1 MSVQAIRQTS
11 FDILSRRA
19 FYGWTMVAVAALA
32 IFASGPG
39 QSHTFS
45 VFIPH
50 LAKDLGISNAAIAT
64 AYGLATFLAAFALP
78 SMGRLIDKH
87 GTRSVMGVVAI
98 VLGAACLMFA
108 AVGGPIML
116 AVAFAALR
124 FFGQGSLMMCSAN
137 LVAQWFRDKRGFA
150 MGLMALGFA
159 ASMAIHPPLG
169 HWLIGEVGW
178 RNAWLLLGVMTWLI
192 LIPPILLLIWNKPED
207 RGLAP
212 DGAVIEQTDAS
223 VQTPLDGLSLGEAL
237 RTPTFYIV
245 TIGWAFI
252 AMLVTTLHFHQVAIM
267 TQQGVGA
274 DVAARLF
281 PLSALTM
288 VIAMPLVGRIFDRIR
303 TRYVFAGGLVV
314 TAASLVLASLAHD
327 VATATAYAICFGL
340 NNALSMTMFGY
351 LMPRFF
357 GRRHLGHLQG
367 TGQLIGVVGASL
379 GPLPVGVA
387 FDLVG
392 SAGTTLQLLAIGP
405 SVWAIAALFLRT
417 PTSVS
422 HPKHLE

>member
-1 MSVQAIRQTS
+1 
-11 FDILSRRA
+11 
-19 FYGWTMVAVAALA
+19 
-32 IFASGPG
+32 
-39 QSHTFS
+39 
-45 VFIPH
+45 
-50 LAKDLGISNAAIAT
+50 
-64 AYGLATFLAAFALP
+64 
-78 SMGRLIDKH
+78 MGRLIDKH

-169 HWLIGEVGW
+169 HWLIGEFGW
-178 RNAWLLLGVMTWLI
+178 RSAWLLLGVMTWLI

-212 DGAVIEQTDAS
+212 DGAIVEQTDAS
-223 VQTPLDGLSLGEAL
+223 TPTLLDGLSLGEAL

-274 DVAARLF
+274 DVASWLF
-281 PLSALTM
+281 PVSALTM
-288 VIAMPLVGRIFDRIR
+288 VIAMPLVGRTFDRVR

-314 TAASLVLASLAHD
+314 TAVSLVLASLAHD
-327 VATATAYAICFGL
+327 VATATAYAST
-340 NNALSMTMFGY
+340 ATAPDATSTVSA
-351 LMPRFF
+351 
-357 GRRHLGHLQG
+357 
-367 TGQLIGVVGASL
+367 TGAGA
-379 GPLPVGVA
+379 
-387 FDLVG
+387 
-392 SAGTTLQLLAIGP
+392 
-405 SVWAIAALFLRT
+405 
-417 PTSVS
+417 
-422 HPKHLE
+422 

>member
-1 MSVQAIRQTS
+1 MSVHAIRQTS
-11 FDILSRRA
+11 FDILSRRG
-19 FYGWTMVAVAALA
+19 FYGWTMVAVAAMA

-45 VFIPH
+45 VFIPY
-50 LAKDLGISNAAIAT
+50 LVNDLGISNAAIAT

-150 MGLMALGFA
+150 MSLMALGFA

-178 RNAWLLLGVMTWLI
+178 RGAWLLLGVMTWLI

-212 DGAVIEQTDAS
+212 DGAIVEQADAS
-223 VQTPLDGLSLGEAL
+223 AQTPLDGLSLVEAL

-245 TIGWAFI
+245 TTGWAFI

-274 DVAARLF
+274 DLASRLF

-288 VIAMPLVGRIFDRIR
+288 VIAMPLVGRTFDRVR
-303 TRYVFAGGLVV
+303 TRYVFSGGLAV

-327 VATATAYAICFGL
+327 TSTATAYAICFGL

-405 SVWAIAALFLRT
+405 ALWAIAALFLTT
-417 PTSVS
+417 PASVS

>member
-1 MSVQAIRQTS
+1 
-11 FDILSRRA
+11 
-19 FYGWTMVAVAALA
+19 
-32 IFASGPG
+32 
-39 QSHTFS
+39 
-45 VFIPH
+45 
-50 LAKDLGISNAAIAT
+50 
-64 AYGLATFLAAFALP
+64 
-78 SMGRLIDKH
+78 
-87 GTRSVMGVVAI
+87 
-98 VLGAACLMFA
+98 
-108 AVGGPIML
+108 
-116 AVAFAALR
+116 
-124 FFGQGSLMMCSAN
+124 MMCSAN

-223 VQTPLDGLSLGEAL
+223 VQTPLDGMSLGEAL

-274 DVAARLF
+274 DVASWLF

-288 VIAMPLVGRIFDRIR
+288 VIAMPLVGRTFDRVR

-314 TAASLVLASLAHD
+314 TAVSLVLASLAHD

-367 TGQLIGVVGASL
+367 TGQLIGVVGASV

-392 SAGTTLQLLAIGP
+392 SADTTLQLLAIGP
-405 SVWAIAALFLRT
+405 ALWAIVALFLKT

>member
-1 MSVQAIRQTS
+1 MSVHAIRRTS

-178 RNAWLLLGVMTWLI
+178 RSAWLLLGVMT
-192 LIPPILLLIWNKPED
+192 
-207 RGLAP
+207 
-212 DGAVIEQTDAS
+212 
-223 VQTPLDGLSLGEAL
+223 
-237 RTPTFYIV
+237 
-245 TIGWAFI
+245 
-252 AMLVTTLHFHQVAIM
+252 
-267 TQQGVGA
+267 
-274 DVAARLF
+274 
-281 PLSALTM
+281 
-288 VIAMPLVGRIFDRIR
+288 
-303 TRYVFAGGLVV
+303 
-314 TAASLVLASLAHD
+314 
-327 VATATAYAICFGL
+327 
-340 NNALSMTMFGY
+340 
-351 LMPRFF
+351 
-357 GRRHLGHLQG
+357 
-367 TGQLIGVVGASL
+367 
-379 GPLPVGVA
+379 
-387 FDLVG
+387 
-392 SAGTTLQLLAIGP
+392 
-405 SVWAIAALFLRT
+405 
-417 PTSVS
+417 
-422 HPKHLE
+422 

>member
-1 MSVQAIRQTS
+1 MSLRSIRQAT
-11 FDILSRRA
+11 FEVVARRA
-19 FYGWTMVAVAALA
+19 FYGWTMVGVAALA

-45 VFIPH
+45 VFVPH
-50 LAKDLGISNAAIAT
+50 LANDLDISNATIAT

-78 SMGRLIDKH
+78 RMGRLIDAY
-87 GTRSVMGVVAI
+87 GTRSVMGWVAI

-108 AVGGPIML
+108 SVGGTIML
-116 AVAFAALR
+116 AFAFAALR

-137 LVAQWFRDKRGFA
+137 LVAQWFRDRRGFA
-150 MGLMALGFA
+150 MSLMALGFA
-159 ASMAIHPPLG
+159 ASMAVHPPLG
-169 HWLIGEVGW
+169 HWLIGEIGW
-178 RNAWLLLGVMTWLI
+178 RNAWIVLGFMTWLL
-192 LIPPILLLIWNKPED
+192 LIPPIVFLIWNKPED

-212 DGAVIEQTDAS
+212 DGASAAQVSTAAQAE
-223 VQTPLDGLSLGEAL
+223 LDGLSLADAL

-274 DVAARLF
+274 DIASRLF
-281 PLSALTM
+281 PLSALIM
-288 VIAMPLVGRIFDRIR
+288 VIAMPFVGRTFDKVR
-303 TRYVFAGGLVV
+303 TRYVFAAGLVV
-314 TAASLVLASLAHD
+314 TATSLLLASIAHD
-327 VATATAYAICFGL
+327 LTTAVAYAVCFGL

-367 TGQLIGVVGASL
+367 TGQLIGVVGASI
-379 GPLPVGVA
+379 GPLPVGMA

-392 SAGTTLQLLAIGP
+392 SAGVTLQLLALAP
-405 SVWAIAALFLRT
+405 MLCAIAALFLKT
-417 PTSVS
+417 PAGVTY
-422 HPKHLE
+422 PKHLE